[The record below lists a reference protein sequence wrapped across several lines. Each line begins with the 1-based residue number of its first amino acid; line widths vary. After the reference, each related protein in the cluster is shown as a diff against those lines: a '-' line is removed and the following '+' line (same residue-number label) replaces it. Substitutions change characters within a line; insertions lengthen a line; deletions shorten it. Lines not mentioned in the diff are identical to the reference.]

1 MKMPKLKTHSGAKK
15 RFKLSGRK
23 KKNGPAKVIAGAAN
37 RRHKTS
43 KRPRDMMRQSR
54 GTMVLF
60 ETDGVNVRK
69 HYLPNSF

>member
-1 MKMPKLKTHSGAKK
+1 MPKLKTHSGAKK
-15 RFKLSGRK
+15 RFKVTGKK
-23 KKNGPAKVIAGAAN
+23 KKNGAPKVLAGAAN

-60 ETDGVNVRK
+60 ETDGVNVMQ
-69 HYLPNSF
+69 HYMPYSF